1 MRFAACR
8 ERDSVQLRAAAS
20 AKQDAVVVEDSPLA
34 TLRQSHA
41 AQLEA
46 LRARHKDEILRLE
59 ERERRLIDGH
69 NAKTARLRKEQ
80 HALLEK
86 LGITPSVPAPPPLLP
101 CTPSPLKQHALR
113 TAGPIPHRMAA
124 VLVPSRR
131 RKEGTAW
138 PGDARGVGPGRSPR
152 PSWPGFYPPTRGRA

>member
-101 CTPSPLKQHALR
+101 CTPQPFEQASAAHAW
-113 TAGPIPHRMAA
+113 PNPHCLAA
-124 VLVPSRR
+124 VLVPSRG
-131 RKEGTAW
+131 KEP
-138 PGDARGVGPGRSPR
+138 PGLAVL
-152 PSWPGFYPPTRGRA
+152 AA

>member
-1 MRFAACR
+1 M
-8 ERDSVQLRAAAS
+8 
-20 AKQDAVVVEDSPLA
+20 VEDSPLT

-101 CTPSPLKQHALR
+101 CTPQPFEQASAAHAW
-113 TAGPIPHRMAA
+113 PNPHCLAA
-124 VLVPSRR
+124 VLVPSRG
-131 RKEGTAW
+131 KEP
-138 PGDARGVGPGRSPR
+138 PGLAVL
-152 PSWPGFYPPTRGRA
+152 AA